1 MNVILLS
8 SSRNTS
14 GGSRQALYLAR
25 GLEERGHSVLFFV
38 PEKSRLPALAPD
50 WPHWR
55 FLKGGKGQWRKQ
67 VEAAMAE
74 SGGPCVFHA
83 FHNAAVKLAAWWG
96 LFWKKRAVVV
106 AHRGVLFRPNNPL
119 PYWLPGID
127 RFLVNSQACARVL
140 RKIGLSAKRI
150 VYVPNSIP
158 DSRVTP
164 ALPPGSVRAELG
176 IEDDAL
182 VFLCIGGNKPVKGS
196 EQLIRAFA
204 AAFAT
209 PAPGSTNSATS
220 GRDASGNPVPV
231 HLALVG
237 VVPELW
243 RPLCAELG
251 MTERIHCIPPSEH
264 IADYLA
270 AASAFVLPSLSE
282 SMPNTLLEAVRA
294 GLPVIGTAVGAVPD
308 IIEDRGLLVPPGDV
322 PALAEAMRKL
332 AGDAGLRARLADKV
346 REQAPLYG
354 PERRLD
360 QVEGIYTDLLRKK
373 GLL

>member
-1 MNVILLS
+1 
-8 SSRNTS
+8 
-14 GGSRQALYLAR
+14 
-25 GLEERGHSVLFFV
+25 
-38 PEKSRLPALAPD
+38 
-50 WPHWR
+50 
-55 FLKGGKGQWRKQ
+55 
-67 VEAAMAE
+67 
-74 SGGPCVFHA
+74 
-83 FHNAAVKLAAWWG
+83 
-96 LFWKKRAVVV
+96 
-106 AHRGVLFRPNNPL
+106 
-119 PYWLPGID
+119 
-127 RFLVNSQACARVL
+127 
-140 RKIGLSAKRI
+140 
-150 VYVPNSIP
+150 
-158 DSRVTP
+158 
-164 ALPPGSVRAELG
+164 
-176 IEDDAL
+176 
-182 VFLCIGGNKPVKGS
+182 
-196 EQLIRAFA
+196 
-204 AAFAT
+204 
-209 PAPGSTNSATS
+209 
-220 GRDASGNPVPV
+220 
-231 HLALVG
+231 
-237 VVPELW
+237 
-243 RPLCAELG
+243 